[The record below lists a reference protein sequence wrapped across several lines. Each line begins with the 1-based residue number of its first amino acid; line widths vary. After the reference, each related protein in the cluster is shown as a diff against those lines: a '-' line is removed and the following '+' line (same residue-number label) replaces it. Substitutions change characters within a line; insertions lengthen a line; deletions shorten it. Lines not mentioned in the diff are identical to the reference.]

1 MNLPNKKRFDV
12 KSSCRVETLFD
23 LAPDYWLLPL
33 LWQLPLAHKIIPSW
47 RCCRFR
53 AHKSSSE
60 LFFLS
65 NLVLGFRVISKTT
78 VLRSAAFA

>member
-1 MNLPNKKRFDV
+1 MASKDT
-12 KSSCRVETLFD
+12 SSGSAALGSLLAARCRAGLEQT
-23 LAPDYWLLPL
+23 
-33 LWQLPLAHKIIPSW
+33 AHGILKTAA
-47 RCCRFR
+47 

-78 VLRSAAFA
+78 VRQNDKLTCDYHK